1 MLFNSLTYAIFLP
14 IVVALYWAS
23 PIKLRVPIL
32 LLNSYIF
39 YMSWRP
45 VFILLILGLTVV
57 NYLFGFYIPRSE
69 KNKKPVLFAAVA
81 TNPATL
87 CFFKYAYFLNDSLI
101 ALLKLC
107 GHGTAL
113 F

>member
-23 PIKLRVPIL
+23 PKKWRVPIL
-32 LLNSYIF
+32 LLASYIF

-57 NYLFGFYIPRSE
+57 NYFFGFYISRSE
-69 KNKKPVLFAAVA
+69 KTRSPGCL
-81 TNPATL
+81 PQ
-87 CFFKYAYFLNDSLI
+87 
-101 ALLKLC
+101 
-107 GHGTAL
+107 
-113 F
+113 